1 MYCICNKLCSYL
13 SKVDGGKF
21 EPPLCQQNSTKFL
34 SFNIHIKVL
43 MPGFNLNAIIH
54 IYVNTYGNAF

>member
-1 MYCICNKLCSYL
+1 MYCICIKLFSYL

-34 SFNIHIKVL
+34 SFNKGT
-43 MPGFNLNAIIH
+43 MQGFNLKAI
-54 IYVNTYGNAF
+54 